1 MEDGKQM
8 AEVLIHNVA
17 YPLKMSLFRSRDETQ
32 QQSLVLSLIWILSM
46 GFSSMVTKT
55 LTMNLLVLIRAL
67 KSICSK
73 HKLIW

>member
-1 MEDGKQM
+1 MEGGKQM
-8 AEVLIHNVA
+8 AEVLIHNVV
-17 YPLKMSLFRSRDETQ
+17 YPRKMNLFRSRDEKQ

-55 LTMNLLVLIRAL
+55 LTMHLLVLIRAL

-73 HKLIW
+73 YKMIW